1 MQRASC
7 CTAARSLL
15 LLLHTKIADE
25 SFPLALLPMLYDA
38 FMTLAMSSAATD
50 IASNYQIL
58 HLASTSPEVQCCF
71 RSAIAVAMTSWWA
84 NEYILGASDTTAVAN
99 FAAVDAYPFT
109 AVQPTDVSI
118 MNATFNANIS
128 NGTPDAF
135 TYVSQ
140 VCIGVQANTSAF
152 STNVTTPQRPRRHLA
167 EFNRDTKAL
176 STLPEGGGAR
186 AQPRRQLVQ
195 SNAFQALQIKLQGLI
210 SSFHGA
216 SPCNATEISLAYYQ
230 GQMPILNGDRP
241 FKCINYSVDSADNI
255 DTYLTS
261 NSASWL
267 SLPLFHI
274 LSVSQGP
281 TVVQQSP
288 PVAVD
293 SILAAEIQSEVQL
306 YASSQAQWQQ
316 QLTCV
321 KSAIASRRHLHELT
335 ALVEASLAMEGQ
347 ITEAE
352 LVLGLYQQ
360 QFSRLDDDTEVQH
373 YNEADLYL
381 GVRQPDDGS
390 PVSAAMLAPHK
401 KQK

>member
-1 MQRASC
+1 
-7 CTAARSLL
+7 
-15 LLLHTKIADE
+15 
-25 SFPLALLPMLYDA
+25 
-38 FMTLAMSSAATD
+38 MTLAVLSAARD
-50 IASNYQIL
+50 IASNQRIV
-58 HLASTSPEVQCCF
+58 HLANTSPEIQCCS

-109 AVQPTDVSI
+109 VIQPTDVSI
-118 MNATFNANIS
+118 MNATFIANIS

-140 VCIGVQANTSAF
+140 VCVGVQANTSAF
-152 STNVTTPQRPRRHLA
+152 STNVTSSQRTRRNLA
-167 EFNRDTKAL
+167 GLTLDNKGL

-186 AQPRRQLVQ
+186 AQPRRQLMQ

-210 SSFHGA
+210 ASFHGA
-216 SPCNATEISLAYYQ
+216 SPCNATEVSLAYYQ

-241 FKCINYSVDSADNI
+241 FKCISFSVDRADNI

-261 NSASWL
+261 NSASWR

-293 SILAAEIQSEVQL
+293 SILAAEIQSRVQL
-306 YASSQAQWQQ
+306 YASSQALWQQ

-347 ITEAE
+347 IAEAE
-352 LVLGLYQQ
+352 LILGWSQQ
-360 QFSRLDDDTEVQH
+360 QFSRLDDTEMQH
-373 YNEADLYL
+373 YNQADLYL
-381 GVRQPDDGS
+381 GVRQPDDGI
-390 PVSAAMLAPHK
+390 PVSAAMLALHET
-401 KQK
+401 